1 MIQSEWFDEQYTS
14 TMYGDITIT
23 YSLHGI
29 TDARLADAG
38 FNPMK
43 AYAVG
48 SIPAKYAKII
58 AGKHVT
64 APITNDYVIDTT
76 DPTAVIK
83 STATTSKAFWGFGA
97 WNPNYPQTPCYFNQT
112 FGRWGQ
118 SGVTYNQSPQFIQ
131 EMKAYGL
138 RYIEP
143 KISVQ
148 FKIVD
153 THTETTPQNNTITTC
168 YANGDVDFGSVMTIS
183 LSQLRN
189 FIENDTP
196 ISVTD
201 ANLGTKSLKFSD
213 MIDNKF
219 WLTGTN
225 QYMYAEVYGQNYPQ
239 SYYKNNTQNT
249 NIVPLASTMCGD
261 DIILEFPFYRLFE
274 STQIA
279 LSDADGNGMSHI
291 VYWTQGI
298 YNGAANEYQSS
309 SDWGYIGKDNSNF
322 WGDPNEYELPVDTLA
337 WLNPQPSGV
346 KVYDFQNGLVW
357 CYSGG
362 YMSVGGRNLWK
373 YMTRRVVD
381 FDVLYFYFGMFNRCI
396 DPDDSTAPTDRY
408 VTGDYISIYQ
418 NNIPKPEFIV
428 YDGNYDPIVPRLMEW
443 QQYGHDISEDDY
455 KPEEPQPEP
464 SGDTPGDEP
473 QNLPHDDGDPPELQ
487 KNRVIGV
494 PSNFITQ
501 YALTS
506 AELTTI
512 GSNLWQTWLTPNTD
526 VWKNFF
532 LPYAQDFGTLN
543 IGAALDFIVSL
554 KVFPF
559 EFTIDYYTQANGV
572 RMGTGHTDFLGSSA
586 PVVKSQI
593 ICVSAGSVKIELPNP
608 YNDFR
613 DMYNCSALCF
623 MPYCGTVEL
632 NLQEILG
639 RTLKAFYFIDCQSGG
654 CTCVIE
660 CEGDAGDYVISS
672 KTGQIGFTIPMT
684 ATNAGQLAAQAMS
697 DATKAIGTLSGFFFD
712 AGKTIG
718 NNLTS
723 AISAQLGKKTGVSEK
738 GEVSLLSGNTFETS
752 TKLGQ
757 SAVNTGLSLANQAI
771 DMMSRSAVEMPM
783 LSGGGSA
790 ESFMFADCV
799 SIQIRRG
806 RYKKPDNYPH
816 SVGHYNL
823 SSHPISY
830 FKGAFTG
837 SPSTGSNTGKGF
849 CTFVGIDTSGLDCR
863 DDERAEIIS
872 LLESGVY
879 L

>member
-23 YSLHGI
+23 YLLHEI

-97 WNPNYPQTPCYFNQT
+97 WNPNYPITPCYFNQT

-153 THTETTPQNNTITTC
+153 THTETTLQNNTITTC
-168 YANGDVDFGSVMTIS
+168 YANGDTDFGSVMTIS

-239 SYYKNNTQNT
+239 SYYKSNTQNT

-261 DIILEFPFYRLFE
+261 DIILELPFYRLFE

-309 SDWGYIGKDNSNF
+309 NDWGYIGKDNSNF

-346 KVYDFQNGLVW
+346 KIYDFQNGLIW
-357 CYSGG
+357 YYTGG
-362 YMSVGGRNLWK
+362 WMSVGGRNLWR
-373 YMTRRVVD
+373 YATRRVVD

-455 KPEEPQPEP
+455 APEDPTPPGPGPRPEP
-464 SGDTPGDEP
+464 VPPGSDENGGDDIT
-473 QNLPHDDGDPPELQ
+473 LPSIAGL
-487 KNRVIGV
+487 GGG
-494 PSNFITQ
+494 FGFTTQ
-501 YALTS
+501 YALR
-506 AELTTI
+506 
-512 GSNLWQTWLTPNTD
+512 GSQLEQLGQALWAGFDTNNPDIDAYLQNFVYRVDPSTGSVNMADIMSFFISLRAYPMPLGNLASITAAGTD
-526 VWKNFF
+526 M
-532 LPYAQDFGTLN
+532 Y
-543 IGAALDFIVSL
+543 IGAGTAPLRKSDGTTPFTQPIHTLDSYLEEV
-554 KVFPF
+554 
-559 EFTIDYYTQANGV
+559 D
-572 RMGTGHTDFLGSSA
+572 
-586 PVVKSQI
+586 
-593 ICVSAGSVKIELPNP
+593 AGSVSVPFWFGD
-608 YNDFR
+608 YR
-613 DMYNCSALCF
+613 DYSTEIILYL
-623 MPYCGTVEL
+623 PYCGTAEL
-632 NLQEILG
+632 NPG
-639 RTLKAFYFIDCQSGG
+639 DVMGGTLTATYVVDLSTGS
-654 CTCVIE
+654 CT
-660 CEGDAGDYVISS
+660 AYVMCSTWDG
-672 KTGQIGFTIPMT
+672 KNYPVAVLPGQMGVDIPIT
-684 ATNAGQLAAQAMS
+684 ATNAGRVGARLLGDRINVAEN
-697 DATKAIGTLSGFFFD
+697 ILSGVKSGITGIGAVMSGNF
-712 AGKTIG
+712 AGAVRSGVQTF
-718 NNLTS
+718 LDTS
-723 AISAQLGKKTGVSEK
+723 LNEQKLLAGMAERGAISA
-738 GEVSLLSGNTFETS
+738 
-752 TKLGQ
+752 
-757 SAVNTGLSLANQAI
+757 
-771 DMMSRSAVEMPM
+771 PM
-783 LSGGGSA
+783 LSGG
-790 ESFMFADCV
+790 
-799 SIQIRRG
+799 RG
-806 RYKKPDNYPH
+806 LAAFKNPMTAYVQVRSPFYAVPDNYADT
-816 SVGHYNL
+816 VGN
-823 SSHPISY
+823 PAAVAVTI
-830 FKGAFTG
+830 G
-837 SPSTGSNTGKGF
+837 SCSGF
-849 CTFVGIDTSGLDCR
+849 CKFYNVDVTGITTDA
-863 DDERAEIIS
+863 DDQQAIRAALETGIII
-872 LLESGVY
+872 
-879 L
+879 